1 MFIIEKRLYSF
12 ACTGWYNDPHLEEM
26 KGEANSQR
34 WGLWF
39 LAVPVTR
46 SGWDCAV
53 NSHPNKGVRKSN
65 LKPVL
70 TRFCCKIQHDIELN
84 NSNFYSELEGM
95 CGTFT
100 LGWQEPGDLSCL
112 YSPCFQPPPG
122 HPRKLPALAD
132 LPPPPTPELTCWCRG
147 ADLWRQRSSSHS
159 LIFDSSK
166 QNIINIVYDGIK
178 PASFLLEKMVV
189 QLRWGL

>member
-26 KGEANSQR
+26 KGEANFQR
-34 WGLWF
+34 LGLCF

-132 LPPPPTPELTCWCRG
+132 LPPPPTPRAHL
-147 ADLWRQRSSSHS
+147 LVQRSWSVEAKILFPLPH
-159 LIFDSSK
+159 FWF
-166 QNIINIVYDGIK
+166 IK
-178 PASFLLEKMVV
+178 TEHYQYCLW
-189 QLRWGL
+189 WGL